1 MFAMPETGI
10 GLIPDVGGT
19 YALPRLPGQI
29 GTWLGLTGAR
39 LGAGDCRYAEIATH
53 HVRSEQIDLL
63 IAALADDDLART
75 ANYAEVADTVVR
87 LVTGEPVDLIET
99 LADRIARAVLAEQP
113 VVAAVE
119 VTVHKPQAPI
129 PHDFADAAVTVHR
142 TREDLA

>member
-1 MFAMPETGI
+1 MSARDRI
-10 GLIPDVGGT
+10 RLAGLSAVGHHGVFDHERRDGQPFVTDVV
-19 YALPRLPGQI
+19 LHLD
-29 GTWLGLTGAR
+29 
-39 LGAGDCRYAEIATH
+39 AGP
-53 HVRSEQIDLL
+53 
-63 IAALADDDLART
+63 AAAGDDLART

-87 LVTGEPVDLIET
+87 QVTGEPVDLIET

>member
-1 MFAMPETGI
+1 M
-10 GLIPDVGGT
+10 
-19 YALPRLPGQI
+19 
-29 GTWLGLTGAR
+29 
-39 LGAGDCRYAEIATH
+39 
-53 HVRSEQIDLL
+53 
-63 IAALADDDLART
+63 
-75 ANYAEVADTVVR
+75 VR

>member
-1 MFAMPETGI
+1 MSARDRI
-10 GLIPDVGGT
+10 RLAGLSAVGHHGVFDHERRDGQPFVTDVV
-19 YALPRLPGQI
+19 LHLD
-29 GTWLGLTGAR
+29 
-39 LGAGDCRYAEIATH
+39 AGP
-53 HVRSEQIDLL
+53 
-63 IAALADDDLART
+63 AAAGDDLART
-75 ANYAEVADTVVR
+75 ANYAEVADTVAR

-129 PHDFADAAVTVHR
+129 PHDFTDAAVTVHR

>member
-1 MFAMPETGI
+1 MSARDRI
-10 GLIPDVGGT
+10 RLAGLSAVGHHGVFDHERRDGQPFVTDVV
-19 YALPRLPGQI
+19 LHLD
-29 GTWLGLTGAR
+29 
-39 LGAGDCRYAEIATH
+39 AGP
-53 HVRSEQIDLL
+53 
-63 IAALADDDLART
+63 AAAGDDLART

-113 VVAAVE
+113 VVTRGYPVHAVE

>member
-1 MFAMPETGI
+1 MSARDRI
-10 GLIPDVGGT
+10 
-19 YALPRLPGQI
+19 R
-29 GTWLGLTGAR
+29 LTGLSAVGHHGVFDHER
-39 LGAGDCRYAEIATH
+39 RDGQPFVTDVVLHLDAGP
-53 HVRSEQIDLL
+53 
-63 IAALADDDLART
+63 AAAGDDLART

-113 VVAAVE
+113 VVTAVE

-142 TREDLA
+142 TRRDAS

>member
-1 MFAMPETGI
+1 MTDDLDQLSVTGI
-10 GLIPDVGGT
+10 ECWAHHGVFDHERRDGQPFVTDVV
-19 YALPRLPGQI
+19 LHLD
-29 GTWLGLTGAR
+29 
-39 LGAGDCRYAEIATH
+39 AGP
-53 HVRSEQIDLL
+53 
-63 IAALADDDLART
+63 AAAGDDLART

-113 VVAAVE
+113 VVTAVE

>member
-1 MFAMPETGI
+1 MADRIELTGI
-10 GLIPDVGGT
+10 KATGYHGVFDHERRDGQPFVTDVV
-19 YALPRLPGQI
+19 LHLD
-29 GTWLGLTGAR
+29 
-39 LGAGDCRYAEIATH
+39 AGPVEA
-53 HVRSEQIDLL
+53 V
-63 IAALADDDLART
+63 DDLART

-87 LVTGEPVDLIET
+87 QVTGEPVDLIET
-99 LADRIARAVLAEQP
+99 LADRIARTVLAEQP

>member
-1 MFAMPETGI
+1 MNHQEKKNTRLISRVTPSRMPPATS
-10 GLIPDVGGT
+10 
-19 YALPRLPGQI
+19 RLPSPPP
-29 GTWLGLTGAR
+29 GASSPLSR
-39 LGAGDCRYAEIATH
+39 P
-53 HVRSEQIDLL
+53 
-63 IAALADDDLART
+63 AAADDDLART

>member
-1 MFAMPETGI
+1 MTARDRI
-10 GLIPDVGGT
+10 RLAGLSAVGHHGVFDHERRDGQPFVTDVV
-19 YALPRLPGQI
+19 LHLD
-29 GTWLGLTGAR
+29 
-39 LGAGDCRYAEIATH
+39 AGP
-53 HVRSEQIDLL
+53 
-63 IAALADDDLART
+63 AAAGDDLART
-75 ANYAEVADTVVR
+75 ANYAEVADTVVH